1 LGRIRSRSEDPQGK
15 GGDAH
20 DVHESDNCADSGNA
34 SRWLTGLAI
43 GNLVNELYLAMIAG
57 VLATIIAGVVR
68 NTSMTRVGKEPHS
81 SGIPQLIIIYS
92 AFTVDRRIPLR
103 VIIYSV
109 VASLA
114 GSIAAVQ
121 IADQSELTSSVWVG
135 TLAGLFAGILMAM
148 LMLVYD
154 MNPAPPSEV

>member
-1 LGRIRSRSEDPQGK
+1 
-15 GGDAH
+15 
-20 DVHESDNCADSGNA
+20 
-34 SRWLTGLAI
+34 
-43 GNLVNELYLAMIAG
+43 M
-57 VLATIIAGVVR
+57 
-68 NTSMTRVGKEPHS
+68 
-81 SGIPQLIIIYS
+81 IIYS
-92 AFTVDRRIPLR
+92 ALTVDRRIPLR
-103 VIIYSV
+103 VIIYSA